1 MRYLEDPSQAE
12 LFDAFAFESILS
24 PVAYD
29 KLRHGWQHLF
39 RCCILKLLPAK
50 KLGEHF
56 HPAMGRP
63 TKELYSMAGLLF
75 IMEFR
80 DWTHEEAAD
89 AYMFNVD
96 LQYALNLKPEHQS
109 LCRRTLERYIALFRN
124 DELAQEIMHNVTAE
138 LVKRLDLDVSKQRL
152 DSTHI
157 ESNMAKFGRIRL
169 MATTVRRFLVQLKR
183 HDEQGYGRIREGV
196 RQRYEATPQAIF
208 GWKKL
213 DDDGVNELRQSVAE
227 DLAYLIETF
236 RHDNSA
242 AVRAAYQMMVKVFEQ
257 QCEVV
262 GERVAVQKHPGG
274 EIVCNP
280 SDPEAT
286 WDGHKGSGYQ
296 VQLSET
302 CGADNEVQLVV
313 SAIPETACQTD
324 SAALADV
331 IDDLKTSGF
340 KPSELLADTAYGGDE
355 NHSRCLAEGIDLIA
369 PTPGKCPAN
378 QVDSDHLTV
387 ADFTVEPGV
396 KIGPW
401 GREIPDPKCVACPA
415 GLTPVRSF
423 YDDGTKQI
431 EILQFPAVCN
441 ACPLRHRCPTRDASG
456 WKIVTIPLK
465 QVRLINRRRRERT
478 EEFQAKYRK
487 RSGIESTN
495 SLLKRVTGL
504 GRLRARGRNSVFMSI
519 YLKVA
524 GWNVL
529 RAAAVR
535 SLIEKLTK
543 TGQIARFAQ
552 RARILSRLG
561 AFQFIAPAA

>member
-1 MRYLEDPSQAE
+1 MA
-12 LFDAFAFESILS
+12 A
-24 PVAYD
+24 PVS
-29 KLRHGWQHLF
+29 LR
-39 RCCILKLLPAK
+39 ILKLLPAK
-50 KLGEHF
+50 ALGEHF
-56 HPAMGRP
+56 HPEMGRP

-80 DWTHEEAAD
+80 DWTQEEAVD

-96 LQYALNLKPEHQS
+96 LQYALNLKPENQS
-109 LCRRTLERYIALFRN
+109 LCRRTLERYILLFRN
-124 DELAQEIMHNVTAE
+124 DELAQEIMHDVTAE
-138 LVKRLDLDVSKQRL
+138 LVKLLDLDVSKQRL

-169 MATTVRRFLVQLKR
+169 MATAVRRFLVQLKR
-183 HDEQGYGRIREGV
+183 HDEQSYGQIRESV
-196 RQRYEATPQAIF
+196 RQRYEATSHAIF

-227 DLAYLIETF
+227 DLAYLVETF
-236 RHDNSA
+236 RQHNSP
-242 AVRAAYQMMVKVFEQ
+242 AVHAAYQKMAKVFEQ

-262 GERVAVQKHPGG
+262 GERVAVRKHPGG

-286 WDGHKGSGYQ
+286 LDGHKGSGYQ

-302 CGADNEVQLVV
+302 CAADNEVQLIV

-324 SAALADV
+324 SAALPV
-331 IDDLKTSGF
+331 VVDDLKTNGF

-355 NHSRCLAEGIDLIA
+355 NHSRCLAEGIDLIT
-369 PTPGKCPAN
+369 PTPGKCPGN
-378 QVDSDHLTV
+378 QVDSEYFTV
-387 ADFTVEPGV
+387 ADFKIEPGV

-415 GLTPVRSF
+415 GLEPHRSY
-423 YDDGTKQI
+423 YDHGTEQI
-431 EILQFPAVCN
+431 NILQFPAVCN
-441 ACPLRHRCPTRDASG
+441 ACPLRDRCPTRYANG

-478 EEFQAKYRK
+478 EEFRGKYRK

-504 GRLRARGRNSVFMSI
+504 GRLRVRGERSVFMSI

-535 SLIEKLTK
+535 SVVEKLK
-543 TGQIARFAQ
+543 KPGQTASFAQ
-552 RARILSRLG
+552 CSRILDLLKGIR
-561 AFQFIAPAA
+561 PVAAAV

>member
-1 MRYLEDPSQAE
+1 MRHMEDPRQTE
-12 LFDAFAFESILS
+12 LFNSFESILS
-24 PVAYD
+24 PVAYA
-29 KLRHGWQHLF
+29 KLRGGWQHLF
-39 RCCILKLLPAK
+39 RCAILKLLPAK
-50 KLGEHF
+50 ALGEHF
-56 HPAMGRP
+56 DPAMGRP

-89 AYMFNVD
+89 AYMFNAD
-96 LQYALNLKPEHQS
+96 LQYALNLKPENQS
-109 LCRRTLERYIALFRN
+109 LCRRTLERYISLFRN
-124 DELAQEIMHNVTAE
+124 DDLAQEIMHDVTAE
-138 LVKRLDLDVSKQRL
+138 LVKLLDLDVSKQRL

-169 MATTVRRFLVQLKR
+169 MATAARRFLVQFKR
-183 HDEQGYGRIREGV
+183 HDEPGYGQIRESV
-196 RQRYEATPQAIF
+196 RQRYEATPHAIF

-213 DDDGVNELRQSVAE
+213 DDDDVNELRQSVAE
-227 DLAYLIETF
+227 DLAYLVETF
-236 RHDNSA
+236 RQHNLPGI
-242 AVRAAYQMMVKVFEQ
+242 RAAYQMMVKVFAQ

-262 GERVAVQKHPGG
+262 EERVTIRKHPGG

-286 WDGHKGSGYQ
+286 LDGHKGSGYQ

-302 CGADNEVQLVV
+302 CGADNEVQLIV

-324 SAALADV
+324 SAALAVV
-331 IDDLKTSGF
+331 IEDLKASGF
-340 KPSELLADTAYGGDE
+340 EPSELLADTAYGGDE
-355 NHSRCLAEGIDLIA
+355 NHSRCLAEGIDLIT
-369 PTPGKCPAN
+369 PTPGKCPTR
-378 QVDSDHLTV
+378 QVDSEQLTV

-415 GLTPVRSF
+415 GLPPVRSF
-423 YDDGTKQI
+423 YNHGSEQI
-431 EILQFPAVCN
+431 EILQLPAVCN
-441 ACPLRHRCPTRDASG
+441 ACPLRDRCPTRDASG
-456 WKIVTIPLK
+456 WKIVTISLK
-465 QVRLINRRRRERT
+465 KVRLINRRRRECT
-478 EEFQAKYRK
+478 EEFQGKYRK

-504 GRLRARGRNSVFMSI
+504 GRLRVRGRASVFMSI

-529 RAAAVR
+529 RAATARIV
-535 SLIEKLTK
+535 IEKLK
-543 TGQIARFAQ
+543 NAGQTARFAQ
-552 RARILSRLG
+552 RIRILDLLN
-561 AFQFIAPAA
+561 AFPSIAVAA

>member
-1 MRYLEDPSQAE
+1 VRYMEDPRQAE
-12 LFDAFAFESILS
+12 LFDGFQSILS
-24 PVAYD
+24 PLAYS
-29 KLRHGWQHLF
+29 KLQRGWQHLF
-39 RCCILKLLPAK
+39 RCAILKLLPAK
-50 KLGEHF
+50 ALGEHF
-56 HPAMGRP
+56 HPEMGRP

-80 DWTHEEAAD
+80 DWTHEEAVD

-96 LQYALNLKPEHQS
+96 LQYALNLKPENQS
-109 LCRRTLERYIALFRN
+109 LCRRTLERYILLFRN
-124 DELAQEIMHNVTAE
+124 DELAQEIMHDVTAE
-138 LVKRLDLDVSKQRL
+138 LVKLLDLDVSKQRL

-169 MATTVRRFLVQLKR
+169 MATAVRRFLVQLKR
-183 HDEQGYGRIREGV
+183 HDEQSYGQIRESV
-196 RQRYEATPQAIF
+196 RQRYEATSHAIF
-208 GWKKL
+208 AWKKL

-227 DLAYLIETF
+227 DLAYLVETF
-236 RHDNSA
+236 RQHNSP
-242 AVRAAYQMMVKVFEQ
+242 AVHAAYQKMAKVFEQ

-262 GERVAVQKHPGG
+262 GERVAVRKHPGG

-286 WDGHKGSGYQ
+286 LDGHKGSGYQ

-302 CGADNEVQLVV
+302 CAADNEVQLIV

-324 SAALADV
+324 SAALPV
-331 IDDLKTSGF
+331 VVDDLKTNGF

-355 NHSRCLAEGIDLIA
+355 NHSRCLAEGIDLIT
-369 PTPGKCPAN
+369 PTPGKCPGN
-378 QVDSDHLTV
+378 QLDSEYFTV
-387 ADFTVEPGV
+387 ADFKIEPGV

-415 GLTPVRSF
+415 GLEPHRSY
-423 YDDGTKQI
+423 YDHGTEQI
-431 EILQFPAVCN
+431 NILQFPAVCN
-441 ACPLRHRCPTRDASG
+441 ACPLRDRCPTRYANG

-478 EEFQAKYRK
+478 EEFRGKYRK

-504 GRLRARGRNSVFMSI
+504 GRLRVRGERSVFMSI

-535 SLIEKLTK
+535 SVVEKLK
-543 TGQIARFAQ
+543 KPGQTASFAQ
-552 RARILSRLG
+552 CSRILDLLKGIR
-561 AFQFIAPAA
+561 PVAAAA

>member
-1 MRYLEDPSQAE
+1 MEDPRQTE
-12 LFDAFAFESILS
+12 LFNSFESILS
-24 PVAYD
+24 PVAYA
-29 KLRHGWQHLF
+29 KLRGGWQHLF
-39 RCCILKLLPAK
+39 RCAILKLLPAK
-50 KLGEHF
+50 TLGEHF

-89 AYMFNVD
+89 AYMFNAD
-96 LQYALNLKPEHQS
+96 LQYALNLKPENQS
-109 LCRRTLERYIALFRN
+109 LCRRTLERYISLFRS
-124 DELAQEIMHNVTAE
+124 DDLAQEIMHDVTAE
-138 LVKRLDLDVSKQRL
+138 LVKFLDLDVSKQRL

-169 MATTVRRFLVQLKR
+169 MATAARRFLVQLKR
-183 HDEQGYGRIREGV
+183 HDEPGYGQIRESV
-196 RQRYEATPQAIF
+196 RQRYEATPHAIF

-213 DDDGVNELRQSVAE
+213 DDDDVNELRQSVAE
-227 DLAYLIETF
+227 DLAYLVETF
-236 RHDNSA
+236 RQHNLPGI
-242 AVRAAYQMMVKVFEQ
+242 RAAYQMMVKVFEQ
-257 QCEVV
+257 QCEMVA
-262 GERVAVQKHPGG
+262 ERVAVRKHPGG
-274 EIVCNP
+274 EIICNP

-286 WDGHKGSGYQ
+286 LDGHKGSGYQ

-302 CGADNEVQLVV
+302 CGADNEVQLIV

-324 SAALADV
+324 SAALAVV
-331 IDDLKTSGF
+331 IEDLKARGF
-340 KPSELLADTAYGGDE
+340 EPSELLADTAYGGDE
-355 NHSRCLAEGIDLIA
+355 NHSRCLADGIDLIT
-369 PTPGKCPAN
+369 PTPGKCPTC
-378 QVDSDHLTV
+378 QVDSEQLTV

-415 GLTPVRSF
+415 GFTPVRSF
-423 YDDGTKQI
+423 YDHGTQQI
-431 EILQFPAVCN
+431 EILQLPAVCN
-441 ACPLRHRCPTRDASG
+441 ACPLRDRCPTRDASG
-456 WKIVTIPLK
+456 WKIVTISMK

-478 EEFQAKYRK
+478 EEFQGKYRK

-504 GRLRARGRNSVFMSI
+504 DRLRVRGQKSVFMSI

-529 RAAAVR
+529 RAAAAR
-535 SLIEKLTK
+535 SAIEKLKKFGK
-543 TGQIARFAQ
+543 TASFAQ
-552 RARILSRLG
+552 CSGFLNRLSASRSV
-561 AFQFIAPAA
+561 AAAA

>member
-1 MRYLEDPSQAE
+1 
-12 LFDAFAFESILS
+12 
-24 PVAYD
+24 
-29 KLRHGWQHLF
+29 
-39 RCCILKLLPAK
+39 
-50 KLGEHF
+50 
-56 HPAMGRP
+56 MGRP

-96 LQYALNLKPEHQS
+96 LQYALNLKPENQS

-124 DELAQEIMHNVTAE
+124 DELAQEIMHDVTAE
-138 LVKRLDLDVSKQRL
+138 LVKLLDLDVSKQRL

-169 MATTVRRFLVQLKR
+169 MATAVRRFLVQLKR
-183 HDEQGYGRIREGV
+183 HDEQGYGQIREGV

-227 DLAYLIETF
+227 DLAYLVETF
-236 RHDNSA
+236 RHDNFPG
-242 AVRAAYQMMVKVFEQ
+242 VRAAYQMMVKVFEQ

-262 GERVAVQKHPGG
+262 GERVAVRKHPGG

-286 WDGHKGSGYQ
+286 LDGHKGSGYQ

-302 CGADNEVQLVV
+302 CGADNEVQLIV

-324 SAALADV
+324 SAALAVV
-331 IDDLKTSGF
+331 IDDLKASGF

-355 NHSRCLAEGIDLIA
+355 NHSRCLDEGIDLIT

-378 QVDSDHLTV
+378 QVDSEHLTV

-415 GLTPVRSF
+415 GL
-423 YDDGTKQI
+423 
-431 EILQFPAVCN
+431 
-441 ACPLRHRCPTRDASG
+441 DA
-456 WKIVTIPLK
+456 
-465 QVRLINRRRRERT
+465 
-478 EEFQAKYRK
+478 A
-487 RSGIESTN
+487 
-495 SLLKRVTGL
+495 SL
-504 GRLRARGRNSVFMSI
+504 
-519 YLKVA
+519 
-524 GWNVL
+524 VL
-529 RAAAVR
+529 RPRDRTDRDSAISR
-535 SLIEKLTK
+535 GL
-543 TGQIARFAQ
+543 Q
-552 RARILSRLG
+552 RLP
-561 AFQFIAPAA
+561 APGPVPHA